1 MKLFDQNCLTA
12 HFFCSESMDVPI
24 SLKKAFPSARPV
36 RLSEL
41 SASEL
46 SRGSKTLVWLH
57 LHDRQTIAQQVSA
70 LKAVTP
76 HALIVVMSD
85 IPNDLEALAAF
96 SMMAKAY
103 SNTHA
108 GAEVLLNIA
117 SVIEQ
122 GGIWIGESI
131 MQKLLGNSAP
141 EELKLEKALG
151 QWASLLTGRE
161 LEVAKAIAIGLSNK
175 EIATKMSITERTV
188 KAHVGA
194 VLDKLHLKNRL
205 QLALLVKDS

>member
-1 MKLFDQNCLTA
+1 
-12 HFFCSESMDVPI
+12 MDLPI
-24 SLKKAFPSARPV
+24 SLKQAFPLARTITLP
-36 RLSEL
+36 EL
-41 SASEL
+41 STSHEL
-46 SRGSKTLVWLH
+46 WNNSKALVWLH
-57 LHDRQTIAQQVSA
+57 LHEKQTIAQQVLA
-70 LKAVTP
+70 LKAVAP
-76 HALIVVMSD
+76 QALVVVMSD
-85 IPNDLEALAAF
+85 MPNDMEALAAF

-117 SVIEQ
+117 SVVEQ

-131 MQKLLGNSAP
+131 MQKLLGNGAP
-141 EELKLEKALG
+141 EQQKLEKALG
-151 QWASLLTGRE
+151 KWSNLLTSRE

-194 VLDKLHLKNRL
+194 VLDKLQLKNRL